1 MHIGAL
7 DAEMLPRLLELYRSR
22 GFEFVTLPEAE
33 RDDFYRSS
41 TDLSLKAAPDM
52 LESVAAERH
61 VAFPPQPKL
70 SVEPES
76 LCK

>member
-7 DAEMLPRLLELYRSR
+7 DAEMLPRLIELYRSR
-22 GFEFVTLPEAE
+22 GFQFVTLQRAE
-33 RDDFYRSS
+33 SDEFYRTS
-41 TDLSLKAAPDM
+41 TDLSLPPAPDM
-52 LESVAAERH
+52 LEGVASERH
-61 VAFPPQPKL
+61 VTMPPQPQL